1 MISAIDRAGERGTD
15 VELRKSRRLLLAGAF
30 SIVLGA
36 FILLCGRAD
45 GAVRMTL
52 KLLVGGSMVVTGG
65 AFVVSELKPFRFH
78 IGTDGLTLRLNGI
91 NRLVR
96 WDEID
101 AVILDLTKPSLVGDN
116 KHPYHHV
123 LLVPADGVD
132 LGIPLTHRSPVDDRP
147 CLVLL
152 DLRDVRDSP
161 EQVAQA
167 LAQFGGGRFTDARR
181 RRADRFGSP
190 DFTVVLRGYD
200 PARVDELIR
209 RGRDALT
216 SSSTLERHGVKA
228 EIEGARGKL
237 PIVARG
243 YDRDQVDSF
252 LSALS
257 TELAIWDS
265 GEQQEHR

>member
-1 MISAIDRAGERGTD
+1 M
-15 VELRKSRRLLLAGAF
+15 ELRESRRALLGGGFFLVGG
-30 SIVLGA
+30 V

-52 KLLVGGSMVVTGG
+52 LVLVGGSIVVMGG
-65 AFVVSELKPFRFH
+65 ALVVHALKPFRFH
-78 IGTDGLTLRLNGI
+78 IGTDGLTLRVKGI

-101 AVILDLTKPSLVGDN
+101 AVILVETSLGRSRTS
-116 KHPYHHV
+116 YHEV

-152 DLRDVRDSP
+152 DLRDVKDSP

-167 LAQFGGGRFTDARR
+167 LARFGGDRFTDARR
-181 RRADRFGSP
+181 QRADRFGSP
-190 DFTVVLRGYD
+190 EFTVVLRGYD

-209 RGRDALT
+209 RGRDALI
-216 SSSTLERHGVKA
+216 SSSTLERLGAKA

-243 YDRDQVDSF
+243 YDRAQVDSF
-252 LSALS
+252 LRALS
-257 TELAIWDS
+257 AELAIWDS
-265 GEQQEHR
+265 GEQPEHR

>member
-1 MISAIDRAGERGTD
+1 M
-15 VELRKSRRLLLAGAF
+15 ELRKSRRALLGGAF
-30 SIVLGA
+30 LIVMGA
-36 FILLCGRAD
+36 FILLCLRAD
-45 GAVRMTL
+45 GPVRTTL
-52 KLLVGGSMVVTGG
+52 LLLFGGVMVVTGG
-65 AFVVSELKPFRFH
+65 AFVVDALKPFRFH
-78 IGTDGLTLRLNGI
+78 IGTDGLTLRLKGI

-116 KHPYHHV
+116 KHPYHHL

-132 LGIPLTHRSPVDDRP
+132 LGIPLTHTSPVDDRP

-152 DLRDVRDSP
+152 DLRDVTDSP

-167 LAQFGGGRFTDARR
+167 LARFGGGRFTDARR
-181 RRADRFGSP
+181 QRADRFGSP
-190 DFTVVLRGYD
+190 EFSVVLRGYD

-216 SSSTLERHGVKA
+216 SSSRLERLGAKA

-237 PIVARG
+237 PIVVRG
-243 YDRDQVDSF
+243 YDREQVDSF

-257 TELAIWDS
+257 AELLIWDS
-265 GEQQEHR
+265 GEQPEHR